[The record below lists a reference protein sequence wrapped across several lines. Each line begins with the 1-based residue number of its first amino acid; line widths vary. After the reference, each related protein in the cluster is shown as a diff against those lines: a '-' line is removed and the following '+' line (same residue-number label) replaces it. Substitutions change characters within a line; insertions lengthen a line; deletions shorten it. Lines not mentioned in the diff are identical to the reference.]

1 MRKFLLA
8 FAALL
13 SITLGASAQTP
24 SYCLP
29 SAIGYASG
37 VTGGAGK
44 SVTLV
49 TNQSQLATAV
59 KNGNGIYIITQSFNV
74 TSVIKGTGS
83 NYTLLALPGVTL
95 TGTLRDKAAGIFNFS
110 GGSNIILRNLTL
122 VGAGAY
128 DCDASTG
135 DDITLQGAKNVWI
148 DHCDLSDGVDGNIDI
163 KSSSDNITISWTKFH
178 YDKAP
183 KAGGSGGTDDHRFNG
198 LIGSSSSDKPSDG
211 TYNVSFI
218 ANWWADGCVER
229 MPRARNCLVQCI
241 NDYWGSKDAN
251 YYIGP
256 ENGNFYCEGCY
267 FDNRSSKIKTSTIVK
282 SYGGTNKIQFKDC
295 YSPVTL
301 PNISTT
307 VNASAS
313 LGSYE
318 ILSATAAKTAVT
330 NTTCGAGATLE
341 VDVATGMVS
350 SPCNA
355 TEPTI
360 ALTSAS
366 ATASQSLQEGNAMTN
381 ITYQYGGSANDFEI
395 TYKANG
401 STVSKPSWLT
411 ASKSGSVMTFS
422 GTPTTIGSANTTYQI
437 LINSTD
443 GSQDSEVLTASISVL
458 PLTPGTLTLTS
469 GSATQNVYTGQ
480 NLANIVYTYGGGA
493 TGATVSGLPSGV
505 DYTVDAATGKVTI
518 SGTPSVAGT
527 YNYTVT
533 TTGGSGTATE
543 SGTIT
548 VSDPTTLATPAPT
561 YTLSGTTANVT
572 WPAVE
577 NASSYNIQVCSASGA
592 SGTTT
597 GNWEASGMTIGG
609 TTSGLTLTNDMTSK
623 TKAITYPDGY
633 SSSACINTGGNSS
646 ASSGMPTKRYM
657 SFAVD
662 GPVKITVWF
671 ATNSDGSA
679 RGAYISDGTNEIAS
693 KTSSAS
699 TTGEILEGNYTGA
712 GGTIYV
718 YADASLNFSKVAVE
732 PAAAS
737 TCNTYSTTS
746 TSYSVTGVSDPAN
759 TTISVQAVGDGVG
772 YESSA
777 YVEAQSAAVA
787 VPANITLTSPS
798 GDATLYAYQSLPT
811 IRYTYTGTP
820 TVTWTGTASA
830 STPPAGVTV
839 NNTAGVITLTGSPT
853 TPGNYGYTINVA
865 AINGGT
871 PATATASG
879 TLTVNS
885 PVALA
890 APTAS
895 YTVSGT
901 KANVTW
907 SAIAGATGYIIK
919 VCSNPSDESTCDET
933 NVSSTTASVD
943 YSEGDVVTIMAEG
956 DGITTANSP
965 WATATKTATPV
976 PASVSMTSASG
987 TNAQSI
993 TLGDAITNITYSF
1006 TGTAAVTWT
1015 GTASAST
1022 PPSGMNVTIGTNTI
1036 TISGTPV
1043 DNGSYGYTITA
1054 NAIAGGTPAT
1064 ATANGSLRVNAVVI
1078 PASCGGSIDLVLN
1091 ISTPGTYDINIY
1103 NAGGTLVY
1111 KAAKNTVMT
1120 AGNNTIMINPGCLAS
1135 GTYTYKVESGTTL
1148 IDGQT
1153 NTIVVP

>member
-1 MRKFLLA
+1 M
-8 FAALL
+8 
-13 SITLGASAQTP
+13 
-24 SYCLP
+24 
-29 SAIGYASG
+29 
-37 VTGGAGK
+37 
-44 SVTLV
+44 
-49 TNQSQLATAV
+49 
-59 KNGNGIYIITQSFNV
+59 
-74 TSVIKGTGS
+74 
-83 NYTLLALPGVTL
+83 
-95 TGTLRDKAAGIFNFS
+95 
-110 GGSNIILRNLTL
+110 
-122 VGAGAY
+122 
-128 DCDASTG
+128 
-135 DDITLQGAKNVWI
+135 
-148 DHCDLSDGVDGNIDI
+148 
-163 KSSSDNITISWTKFH
+163 
-178 YDKAP
+178 
-183 KAGGSGGTDDHRFNG
+183 
-198 LIGSSSSDKPSDG
+198 
-211 TYNVSFI
+211 
-218 ANWWADGCVER
+218 
-229 MPRARNCLVQCI
+229 
-241 NDYWGSKDAN
+241 
-251 YYIGP
+251 
-256 ENGNFYCEGCY
+256 
-267 FDNRSSKIKTSTIVK
+267 
-282 SYGGTNKIQFKDC
+282 
-295 YSPVTL
+295 
-301 PNISTT
+301 
-307 VNASAS
+307 
-313 LGSYE
+313 
-318 ILSATAAKTAVT
+318 
-330 NTTCGAGATLE
+330 
-341 VDVATGMVS
+341 
-350 SPCNA
+350 
-355 TEPTI
+355 
-360 ALTSAS
+360 
-366 ATASQSLQEGNAMTN
+366 
-381 ITYQYGGSANDFEI
+381 
-395 TYKANG
+395 
-401 STVSKPSWLT
+401 
-411 ASKSGSVMTFS
+411 
-422 GTPTTIGSANTTYQI
+422 
-437 LINSTD
+437 
-443 GSQDSEVLTASISVL
+443 

-469 GSATQNVYTGQ
+469 GSATPNVYTGQ

-518 SGTPSVAGT
+518 SGTPSIAGT

-533 TTGGSGTATE
+533 TTGGSASATK

-572 WPAVE
+572 WSAVE

-592 SGTTT
+592 SGTT
-597 GNWEASGMTIGG
+597 NASWEASGMTVGG
-609 TTSGLTLTNDMTSK
+609 TTSGLTLTSDLKSQAKN
-623 TKAITYPDGY
+623 ITYPDGY
-633 SSSACINTGGNSS
+633 SGSTCINTQGNSS

-657 SFAVD
+657 SFTVD

-671 ATNSDGSA
+671 ATNSNGSE

-693 KTSSAS
+693 KTSSS
-699 TTGEILEGNYTGA
+699 SGTGEILEGNYTGA

-718 YADASLNFSKVAVE
+718 YADASINFSKVAVE

-820 TVTWTGTASA
+820 TITWTGTASA

-871 PATATASG
+871 PATANASG

-907 SAIAGATGYIIK
+907 SAIAGATGYVIK

-943 YSEGDVVTIMAEG
+943 YSDGDVVTIMAEG

-993 TLGDAITNITYSF
+993 SVGDAITNITYNF

-1022 PPSGMNVTIGTNTI
+1022 PPSGMSVTIGTNTI

-1120 AGNNTIMINPGCLAS
+1120 AGSNTIMINPGCLAS